1 MFRALRVP
9 SAEDSSS
16 EDVDSYS
23 QRPVTR
29 RKRILQAAILLS
41 AVGSWF
47 YASDLRK
54 SAFQPTIKVG
64 LLHSQ
69 TGTMAIS
76 EKAVL
81 DATLLAIDEIN
92 EAGGLLGRRIEP
104 VIIDG
109 CSDSERVRPRGGEAD
124 HRGEGQRDLRV
135 LDLGQ
140 PQGGQT
146 DRGAT
151 RSSPLLSGAIRRAR
165 AVAEYRLHRSSAE
178 PADHPGGQVVL
189 RSPWPATVPRRLR
202 LRLPE
207 DGEPD
212 HPRPMRSPRGRDRGR
227 ASTSASVVRT

>member
-1 MFRALRVP
+1 
-9 SAEDSSS
+9 
-16 EDVDSYS
+16 
-23 QRPVTR
+23 VTR

-69 TGTMAIS
+69 TGTMALS

-109 CSDSERVRPRGGEAD
+109 CSDSNAFARGAERLITEERVSAIFGCWTSASRKAVKPIVERHD
-124 HRGEGQRDLRV
+124 HLLFYPVQYEGLEQSPNIVCTGQR
-135 LDLGQ
+135 
-140 PQGGQT
+140 QT
-146 DRGAT
+146 SRSSRGSSGASIILAGDCSSSAPITSSRGWRT
-151 RSSPLLSGAIRRAR
+151 RSSATNAQPSGARSW
-165 AVAEYRLHRSSAE
+165 ERSS
-178 PADHPGGQVVL
+178 
-189 RSPWPATVPRRLR
+189 
-202 LRLPE
+202 
-207 DGEPD
+207 
-212 HPRPMRSPRGRDRGR
+212 
-227 ASTSASVVRT
+227 STSVVRT